1 MQRIDGVAGQE
12 RVAQDRVV
20 EIGLVIEGHAFRQTS
35 LQVDHRVHRRFHRQL
50 QCEEIRD
57 HACRVKDRIVVD
69 TAGGFL
75 QVVITPDERLRVSRR
90 VELAQRQEIAPL
102 LNEVE
107 EIYPVA
113 LVRVAG
119 KNGIRRET
127 ELVYLFLMPY
137 IRQRLI
143 VIQDLR
149 LVMQRHALL
158 HDLDQDH
165 AVAHII
171 CHTGTIE
178 RVTIYYSR
186 QVVSVIIID
195 TVDTHALAFTELIA
209 IYAFRYFVDR
219 QVQTIDAVR
228 AIYRGIAVFVLVGG
242 ADSVLQRVCLML
254 YRTFQPEERQIR
266 LAYRRVLLKQVR
278 RIDDQ
283 HQLLAV
289 IATAFRRSGVVVC
302 SRSRDERVRAAVYQ
316 PEMPPVRQLGIGY
329 LYRVAQIQRGVE
341 MHIYLYDTVATV
353 NGMQVRDNYGVLVVI
368 LCLIADECTRTAGVQ
383 MPDDGICIILADGK
397 MEREDRIYFASSGL
411 KDRIDIR
418 AAGHVFVA
426 APFVEITF
434 AYRLMGRV

>member
-1 MQRIDGVAGQE
+1 M
-12 RVAQDRVV
+12 
-20 EIGLVIEGHAFRQTS
+20 
-35 LQVDHRVHRRFHRQL
+35 
-50 QCEEIRD
+50 
-57 HACRVKDRIVVD
+57 VD

-75 QVVITPDERLRVSRR
+75 QVVVMPDERLRISRR

-242 ADSVLQRVCLML
+242 ADSVLQRVGLML
-254 YRTFQPEERQIR
+254 YRTFRPEERQIR

-289 IATAFRRSGVVVC
+289 IATAFRLRHMVIRPRAGQQ
-302 SRSRDERVRAAVYQ
+302 RVR
-316 PEMPPVRQLGIGY
+316 L
-329 LYRVAQIQRGVE
+329 
-341 MHIYLYDTVATV
+341 
-353 NGMQVRDNYGVLVVI
+353 
-368 LCLIADECTRTAGVQ
+368 
-383 MPDDGICIILADGK
+383 
-397 MEREDRIYFASSGL
+397 
-411 KDRIDIR
+411 DIR
-418 AAGHVFVA
+418 
-426 APFVEITF
+426 
-434 AYRLMGRV
+434 

>member
-1 MQRIDGVAGQE
+1 MVRDTLPFAFPCTFVLSAVAERKSRIDQVTQDYGILLDLILAKEGGVALRQRRDDTQRQADRRVATQSGGVVVRVEALSPYLLRSLATEDIRQLMLADGVHDADGVFLTYLDMQRIDGVAGQE

-35 LQVDHRVHRRFHRQL
+35 LQVDHRVHRCFHRQL
-50 QCEEIRD
+50 QREEIRD
-57 HACRVKDRIVVD
+57 HARGVEDRIVVD

-75 QVVITPDERLRVSRR
+75 QVVVMPDERLRISRR

-242 ADSVLQRVCLML
+242 ADSVLQRVGLML
-254 YRTFQPEERQIR
+254 YRTFRPEERQIR

-289 IATAFRRSGVVVC
+289 IATAFRLRHMVIRPRAGQQ
-302 SRSRDERVRAAVYQ
+302 RVR
-316 PEMPPVRQLGIGY
+316 L
-329 LYRVAQIQRGVE
+329 
-341 MHIYLYDTVATV
+341 
-353 NGMQVRDNYGVLVVI
+353 
-368 LCLIADECTRTAGVQ
+368 
-383 MPDDGICIILADGK
+383 
-397 MEREDRIYFASSGL
+397 
-411 KDRIDIR
+411 DIR
-418 AAGHVFVA
+418 
-426 APFVEITF
+426 
-434 AYRLMGRV
+434 